1 MTASA
6 SAIVGTSRGCANET
20 ASIRRAPASAS
31 RVISSTLA
39 SVERIVP
46 SFCSPSR
53 GLTST
58 IVTSFISSPTWAV
71 PRRRWAG
78 ATGPAMIPR

>member
-20 ASIRRAPASAS
+20 ASIRRAPASTS

-58 IVTSFISSPTWAV
+58 IVTSLSTRAESSSLSLVGLAPV
-71 PRRRWAG
+71 PS
-78 ATGPAMIPR
+78 